1 MNQGLRR
8 GVRTVSWTRVLPPR
22 ARQGPIHRGWQARGI
37 QIRAAASE
45 QPATVNGENIPI
57 TSTPNSAESR
67 GMLHDSGFPEAVSL
81 LHGRSCMLTRSK
93 KNRCAVR
100 CYRRSILVTI
110 SFALRFA
117 ESLYSTRDIGW
128 IEWEGRQ
135 CMRLPGV
142 FFVKIDQLTTDIS
155 AQVVSTLSVLEPVR
169 RAPVGIPF
177 LYQKVR
183 PGNFIYF
190 G

>member
-67 GMLHDSGFPEAVSL
+67 GMLHDSGFPEAVRL

-93 KNRCAVR
+93 KIDA
-100 CYRRSILVTI
+100 
-110 SFALRFA
+110 RFDVIGA
-117 ESLYSTRDIGW
+117 PYSL
-128 IEWEGRQ
+128 
-135 CMRLPGV
+135 
-142 FFVKIDQLTTDIS
+142 
-155 AQVVSTLSVLEPVR
+155 LSVSLSASQNLYTR
-169 RAPVGIPF
+169 RGTLVG
-177 LYQKVR
+177 LSGKADNVCGYQE
-183 PGNFIYF
+183 FF
-190 G
+190 CQD